1 MVELSINLDHVLD
14 TGVHLWL
21 FFKVPQS
28 INGKLFF
35 QYGYSFKQK
44 ALWDLLS
51 FLHTHIT
58 HVWIRFTYTLL
69 SVTDMASSVKASLE
83 TSLSFVLLTGAKEP
97 EWQGLSESPLL
108 YDLRSFQQKSD

>member
-1 MVELSINLDHVLD
+1 M
-14 TGVHLWL
+14 
-21 FFKVPQS
+21 
-28 INGKLFF
+28 
-35 QYGYSFKQK
+35 
-44 ALWDLLS
+44 
-51 FLHTHIT
+51 